1 MRIKLSKSCGVRFNC
16 SRKGLLMRRSA
27 TISLLALALNL
38 TLSGSAGAETD
49 KQAFF
54 AADLHKPTNDS
65 RVYSVGDDAGTLFSG
80 LGTWPDKICSS
91 TSDPICDFKSVL
103 STGSSPKIRASPMLT
118 ICSEQANND
127 CIESVEISRDG
138 GNFRKLVFERD
149 MPRVQGLD
157 NDGKE
162 FPADASMNLP
172 RGSAASIWGEVI
184 DGQISNL
191 KYLVSYQY
199 SMYYESAEKKFIL
212 QNVQLGIRPF
222 KVVGG
227 NQWSSLYYT
236 ATESGVLYNFPEN
249 VQMRAVIHMSKSAAG
264 WFKARLMNPDISI
277 SSLNSLNSRVEI
289 TGAPVTVPAFAYQ
302 RDLNNLST
310 DEKKYT
316 GALKGVISVGPGT
329 SEIFSY
335 IEMARKVVNDVAAF
349 SNTYW
354 TLNSTPWDNRNPC
367 LQDSTRV
374 LGIVSTNA
382 IGYEGSSPEFKDG
395 FLNYR
400 VTGIHFGPDGKT
412 PNLGSYDLLLRS
424 DAARC
429 LYGFSNAPIS
439 ATVSIS
445 GSDGTQN
452 VATTIVSEKDGWLKM
467 KASGFTFSEKNI
479 KVKLNQEKEVVVEV
493 TKPTPPAN
501 LLPTTNKIAKKK
513 TITCVKGKVVKK
525 VTAVAPVCPSGFKK
539 R

>member
-1 MRIKLSKSCGVRFNC
+1 
-16 SRKGLLMRRSA
+16 MRRSA
-27 TISLLALALNL
+27 FTSLLVLALNL
-38 TLSGSAGAETD
+38 ALSGSAGAETD
-49 KQAFF
+49 KKAFF
-54 AADLHKPTNDS
+54 AADLHKPMNDS
-65 RVYSVGDDAGTLFSG
+65 RVYSVGDDAGTMFSG

-91 TSDPICDFKSVL
+91 TADPICDFKGVVS
-103 STGSSPKIRASPMLT
+103 SGSSPKIRASPMLT

-127 CIESVEISRDG
+127 CIESIEISRDG
-138 GNFRKLVFERD
+138 GKFRKLVFERD
-149 MPRVQGLD
+149 MPRVAGLD

-162 FPADASMNLP
+162 FPADYSMNLP
-172 RGSAASIWGEVI
+172 RGSAASIWADVI
-184 DGQISNL
+184 DGQISDL

-227 NQWSSLYYT
+227 SQWSSLYFT
-236 ATESGVLYNFPEN
+236 ATESGVLYDFPEN

-289 TGAPVTVPAFAYQ
+289 TGAPVRVPAFAYQ
-302 RDLNNLST
+302 RDLNNMST
-310 DEKKYT
+310 EEKKYT
-316 GALKGVISVGPGT
+316 GTLKGVISVEPGT
-329 SEIFSY
+329 REIFDY
-335 IEMARKVVNDVAAF
+335 IEMARKVVNDVAEF

-354 TLNSTPWDNRNPC
+354 TLTSTPWDNRNPC

-382 IGYEGSSPEFKDG
+382 IGYEGASPEFKDG

-412 PNLGSYDLLLRS
+412 PNLGTYDLLLRS

-429 LYGFSNAPIS
+429 LYGFSEAPIS

-445 GSDGTQN
+445 GSDGSQN
-452 VATTIVSEKDGWLKM
+452 VATTVVSENDGWLKM
-467 KASGFTFSEKNI
+467 KATGFTFSEKNI
-479 KVKLNQEKEVVVEV
+479 KVKLTQEKAAVVE
-493 TKPTPPAN
+493 PPKSA
-501 LLPTTNKIAKKK
+501 LPAERLPIVKKTVK
-513 TITCVKGKVVKK
+513 KQTITCVKGKVTKK
-525 VTAVAPVCPSGFKK
+525 VTSTAPVCPSGFKK

>member
-1 MRIKLSKSCGVRFNC
+1 
-16 SRKGLLMRRSA
+16 MRRSA
-27 TISLLALALNL
+27 FTSLLVLALNL
-38 TLSGSAGAETD
+38 ALSGSAGAETD
-49 KQAFF
+49 KKAFF
-54 AADLHKPTNDS
+54 AADLHKPMNDS
-65 RVYSVGDDAGTLFSG
+65 RVYSVGDDAGTMFSG

-91 TSDPICDFKSVL
+91 TADPICDFKGVVS
-103 STGSSPKIRASPMLT
+103 SGSSPKIRASPMLT

-127 CIESVEISRDG
+127 CIESIEISRDG
-138 GNFRKLVFERD
+138 GKFRKLVFERD
-149 MPRVQGLD
+149 MPRVAGLD

-162 FPADASMNLP
+162 FPADYSMNLP
-172 RGSAASIWGEVI
+172 RGSAASIWADVI
-184 DGQISNL
+184 DGQISDL

-227 NQWSSLYYT
+227 SQWSSLYFT
-236 ATESGVLYNFPEN
+236 ATESGVLYDFPEN

-289 TGAPVTVPAFAYQ
+289 TGAPVRVPAFAYQ
-302 RDLNNLST
+302 RDLNNMST
-310 DEKKYT
+310 EEKKYT
-316 GALKGVISVGPGT
+316 GTLKGVISVEPGT
-329 SEIFSY
+329 REIFDY
-335 IEMARKVVNDVAAF
+335 IEMARKVVNDVAEF

-354 TLNSTPWDNRNPC
+354 TLTSTPWDNRNPC

-382 IGYEGSSPEFKDG
+382 IGYEGASPEFKDG

-412 PNLGSYDLLLRS
+412 PNLGTYDLLLRS

-429 LYGFSNAPIS
+429 LYGFSEAPIS

-445 GSDGTQN
+445 GSDGSQN
-452 VATTIVSEKDGWLKM
+452 VATTVVSEKDGWLKM
-467 KASGFTFSEKNI
+467 KAAGFTFSEKNI
-479 KVKLNQEKEVVVEV
+479 KVKFIQAKAAGVEAP
-493 TKPTPPAN
+493 KSASPAER
-501 LLPTTNKIAKKK
+501 LPIVKKTVK
-513 TITCVKGKVVKK
+513 KQTITCVKGKVTKK
-525 VTAVAPVCPSGFKK
+525 VTSTAPVCPSGFKM

>member
-1 MRIKLSKSCGVRFNC
+1 
-16 SRKGLLMRRSA
+16 MRRSA
-27 TISLLALALNL
+27 TISLLILALALV
-38 TLSGSAGAETD
+38 LSGSAVAETD

-54 AADLHKPTNDS
+54 AADLHNGVDS

-80 LGTWPDKICSS
+80 LGIWPNKICSS
-91 TSDPICDFKSVL
+91 TSDPICDFKGII
-103 STGSSPKIRASPMLT
+103 STASSPKIRASPMLT
-118 ICSEQANND
+118 VCSTQANND
-127 CIESVEISRDG
+127 CIESIEISRDG
-138 GNFRKLVFERD
+138 GNFRKLEFERD
-149 MPRVQGLD
+149 MPRVPGLD

-162 FPADASMNLP
+162 FPADDSMNLP
-172 RGSAASIWGEVI
+172 RGSAASIWSETI
-184 DGQISNL
+184 DGKVSDL
-191 KYLVSYQY
+191 KFLVSYQY
-199 SMYYESAEKKFIL
+199 SMFYESSEKKFIL

-227 NQWSSLYYT
+227 NQWSSLYFT
-236 ATESGVLYNFPEN
+236 PTESGVLYNFPEN
-249 VQMRAVIHMSKSAAG
+249 IQMRAVIHMSKSAAG

-289 TGAPVTVPAFAYQ
+289 TGAPVKVPAFAYQ
-302 RDLNNLST
+302 RNLSNLST

-316 GALKGVISVGPGT
+316 NSLKGVIYVEPGS
-329 SEIFSY
+329 SEIFNY
-335 IEMARKVVNDVAAF
+335 IEMARKVVKDIATF

-354 TLNSTPWDNRNPC
+354 TLTSTPWDNRNPC

-400 VTGIHFGPDGKT
+400 VTGIHFGPDGKN
-412 PNLGSYDLLLRS
+412 PNLGTYDLLLRS

-445 GSDGTQN
+445 GSDGSQN
-452 VATTIVSEKDGWLKM
+452 VATTVVSERDGWLKM
-467 KASGFTFSEKNI
+467 KAAGFTFSEKNI
-479 KVKLNQEKEVVVEV
+479 KVKLIQEKEIGAEV
-493 TKPTPPAN
+493 TSPAP
-501 LLPTTNKIAKKK
+501 LIKLSPTTKKVAKKQ
-513 TITCVKGKVVKK
+513 TITCVKGKVIKK
-525 VTAVAPVCPSGFKK
+525 VTATAPVCPSGYKK
-539 R
+539 Q